1 MSYLGT
7 SGPAL
12 GVRERRLYEHRGLN
26 DRMGIGTGA
35 CTEGHHHRGMHRG
48 ASSQGHAQRGII
60 TGACTEGHHHRDI
73 KTEAPIYRTRCEHR
87 ALYSNTN
94 NTHTLARQM
103 GDRHGR
109 EKQFRKLLRQ
119 IGDMGMTTQA

>member
-60 TGACTEGHHHRDI
+60 TGTSKQRRQSTAQGV
-73 KTEAPIYRTRCEHR
+73 
-87 ALYSNTN
+87 NTGRFTVILT
-94 NTHTLARQM
+94 THTHSRARW